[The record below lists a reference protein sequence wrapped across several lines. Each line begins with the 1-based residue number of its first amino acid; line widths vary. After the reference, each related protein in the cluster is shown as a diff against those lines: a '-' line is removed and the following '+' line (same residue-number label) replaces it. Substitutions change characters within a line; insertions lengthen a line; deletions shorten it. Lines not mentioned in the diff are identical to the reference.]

1 MLSNISKVSIK
12 AIPSSWQR
20 LGRVIPRGG
29 RDEFDSDVTGDPCIV
44 WDEERGC
51 YHMFY
56 FAQHKEGAVEHN
68 RDGHAICPNPIVE
81 NIHAWKKLGAVRFI
95 RDGKTVDINTHKP
108 WILMDPFVPGKA
120 ARWNGY
126 YWLFTASIR
135 DGIKFIQAAYSLSL
149 DGPWTIDES
158 LDILPGLGGAPDGY
172 HAEAPTAYYFQK
184 EKKILVFYMGY
195 PKREQ
200 AYSHSPYG
208 SSSMLAV
215 IDSES
220 RKIEKKGIILSP
232 SEDKGNWSAGYV
244 GGFQIMHGQNRW
256 YAVLNASPT
265 PPCEVEKDKEMREP
279 APSLGGFAYSDE
291 IFPDKGW
298 HVFSRPLEY
307 IEEIPEE
314 AKKNGENVNM
324 WRHHML
330 VLPEGKAVL
339 LYNSGN
345 YGTERMF
352 GKIADID
359 IEIEKQKQEETI

>member
-20 LGRVIPRGG
+20 LGRVMPRGG

-158 LDILPGLGGAPDGY
+158 LDILPGLEGAPDGY

-184 EKKILVFYMGY
+184 EKKILDEFGEWM
-195 PKREQ
+195 K
-200 AYSHSPYG
+200 
-208 SSSMLAV
+208 
-215 IDSES
+215 INSEA
-220 RKIEKKGIILSP
+220 I
-232 SEDKGNWSAGYV
+232 
-244 GGFQIMHGQNRW
+244 
-256 YAVLNASPT
+256 
-265 PPCEVEKDKEMREP
+265 
-279 APSLGGFAYSDE
+279 
-291 IFPDKGW
+291 
-298 HVFSRPLEY
+298 
-307 IEEIPEE
+307 
-314 AKKNGENVNM
+314 
-324 WRHHML
+324 
-330 VLPEGKAVL
+330 
-339 LYNSGN
+339 
-345 YGTERMF
+345 YGTRPWTIF
-352 GKIADID
+352 GEGPIADSD
-359 IEIEKQKQEETI
+359 IRINAQGFNEGTYSKASAQDIRFTQTEKYLYATVLSWPDENKVVIKSLAEGGNLYRNRINKVDLLGYGKVAFVQTEEGLEIAIPAGAKRVIIPVFRIKK